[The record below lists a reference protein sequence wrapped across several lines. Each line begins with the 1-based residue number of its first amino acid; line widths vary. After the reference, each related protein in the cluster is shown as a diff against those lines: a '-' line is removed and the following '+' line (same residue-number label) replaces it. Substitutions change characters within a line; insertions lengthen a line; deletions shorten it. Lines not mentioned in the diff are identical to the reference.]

1 MHAVPQFHALDM
13 EVRSI
18 PGGVLMH
25 SPVLQIKGTA
35 ACLGVDA
42 LDERAMRMTRFVAPV
57 TMLATGGAG
66 QVPISPFGSAA
77 HNGLNSNC
85 LSSCTSL

>member
-1 MHAVPQFHALDM
+1 MHAVPQFCASDL
-13 EVRSI
+13 EVRRI

-25 SPVLQIKGTA
+25 SLVLQIKGTA

-66 QVPISPFGSAA
+66 QVFISPF
-77 HNGLNSNC
+77 
-85 LSSCTSL
+85 